1 MGYVKLSPEKSWLY
15 QILFHGLFRTVN
27 FHKSALVF
35 FTQLN

>member
-1 MGYVKLSPEKSWLY
+1 MNLY
-15 QILFHGLFRTVN
+15 ERKYWRYKIVFNGLFRTVN